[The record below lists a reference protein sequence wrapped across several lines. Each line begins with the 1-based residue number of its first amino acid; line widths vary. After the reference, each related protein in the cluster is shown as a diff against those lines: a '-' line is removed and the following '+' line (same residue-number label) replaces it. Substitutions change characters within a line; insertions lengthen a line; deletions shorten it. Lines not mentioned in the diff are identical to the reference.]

1 MDKIRIDDIKI
12 YAYHGVLPEEKKN
25 GQYFYVSAELELDL
39 KKAGVSD
46 KLAQTV
52 NYAEVTDLI
61 QDTFVETNYDTIE
74 AAAEAVLEAVLNN
87 YKIIESVSIKVRKP
101 DAPID
106 ADFGDVSV
114 ELSRSRHRVFLG
126 LGSNLGDKNSYLD

>member
-61 QDTFVETNYDTIE
+61 QDT
-74 AAAEAVLEAVLNN
+74 
-87 YKIIESVSIKVRKP
+87 
-101 DAPID
+101 
-106 ADFGDVSV
+106 
-114 ELSRSRHRVFLG
+114 
-126 LGSNLGDKNSYLD
+126 